1 MLVRY
6 GADRAKAKARVLQDE
21 QELHELWE
29 SIKLSSF
36 EALLDV
42 KREMDKFRT
51 IQLLEQELQ
60 VPTPFTLHPI
70 PYTLHPIPYTPRRP
84 KP

>member
-1 MLVRY
+1 MLVQY
-6 GADRAKAKARVLQDE
+6 GVYRAKAKARVLQDE
-21 QELHELWE
+21 LELHALWE

-42 KREMDKFRT
+42 KREMDKFRR

-60 VPTPFTLHPI
+60 VPAP
-70 PYTLHPIPYTPRRP
+70 
-84 KP
+84 